1 MKVTYVKKLD
11 GEHKVYDVVNAGP
24 YNNFVI
30 QPNGTTTSNGVVVH
44 NCGLLDEVEFVAGGN
59 AKMEQ
64 SKIMQLYRT
73 IKRRME
79 SRYMKMGEL
88 PGILFLVSSKKSDHD
103 FLEQYIQQ
111 VRTNPNVHVVDQP
124 LWKVKP
130 KSNYSG
136 NFFLLAVG
144 NKVLPSKIIAE
155 HENKDDY
162 IEQGYRVIEVPVEH
176 KQAFELDISAA
187 LMDIAGIAMASTSKY
202 IHYDKL
208 MKVIS
213 KHRENPFRMDQI
225 VLEFNGPEE
234 IADYMD
240 LSKIHEEDLSSPC
253 FIHIDPSL
261 SGDSTGIAMTTIK
274 GAGSVERLVRGEI
287 QRVNDLV
294 YKMVF
299 GVAIKAVAGSQIPF
313 HKIRQFIYWLRDTLG
328 ANVQMVTADS
338 FQSADMLQQLKLN
351 GFETKV
357 ISVDRKR
364 EPYDMLRNSI
374 NEERIDILPQ
384 SILEDELVNLEE
396 DKIKGKIDHPINGSK
411 DIADA
416 LAGSVAAAAHHP
428 IAVHMMN
435 SGEDAM
441 LIGSGS
447 TEFEQLGN
455 DSWVIED
462 DDIVDVYDDDALSKM
477 SSHGSNGRVL
487 DW

>member
-1 MKVTYVKKLD
+1 MKVTYVKRLE
-11 GEHKVYDVVNAGP
+11 GEHKVYDILDAGP
-24 YNNFVI
+24 HNNFVV
-30 QPNGTTTSNGVVVH
+30 QPHGSTNGVVVH

-136 NFFLLAVG
+136 KFFLLAVG
-144 NKVLPSKIIAE
+144 NKVLPSKIIAD
-155 HENKDDY
+155 HEAREDY
-162 IEQGYRVIEVPVEH
+162 ESQGYRVIEVPVEH
-176 KQAFELDISAA
+176 RQAFELDISAA

-208 MKVIS
+208 MAVIS

-225 VLEFNGPEE
+225 LLEFAGDTQ
-234 IADYMD
+234 ISDYMD
-240 LSKIHEEDLSSPC
+240 LSKINEEDLASPC
-253 FIHIDPSL
+253 FIHVDPSL
-261 SGDSTGIAMTTIK
+261 SGDSTGIVMTTIK
-274 GAGSVERLVRGEI
+274 GAGVVERLVRGEI
-287 QRVNDLV
+287 STVADLD
-294 YKMVF
+294 YRMVF
-299 GVAIKAVAGSQIPF
+299 GVALKAVAGSQIPF
-313 HKIRQFIYWLRDTLG
+313 HKIRQFIYWLRDEVG
-328 ANVQMVTADS
+328 ANIQMVTADS

-364 EPYDMLRNSI
+364 EPYDMVRNAI
-374 NEERIDILPQ
+374 NEQRIDILPQ

-396 DKIKGKIDHPINGSK
+396 DKIKGKIDHPIDGSK

-416 LAGSVAAAAHHP
+416 LAGSIAAAAHHP
-428 IAVHMMN
+428 VAIHMMN
-435 SGEDAM
+435 SGSDAM
-441 LIGSGS
+441 LIGKSGD
-447 TEFEQLGN
+447 EFEQLGSG
-455 DSWVIED
+455 DSWIID
-462 DDIVDVYDDDALSKM
+462 DESIVDVYDDESLEKLGNY
-477 SSHGSNGRVL
+477 GSNGRVL